1 LAETSIGQHVIEQRN
16 QPKQSSFN
24 DKSIG
29 TTAQSFVYP
38 SKYTSQVA
46 ALFICQPILPGIRKD
61 GKTSVALKFTPSL
74 QQGFKGFVFVKFEF
88 S

>member
-1 LAETSIGQHVIEQRN
+1 
-16 QPKQSSFN
+16 
-24 DKSIG
+24 
-29 TTAQSFVYP
+29 
-38 SKYTSQVA
+38 VA